1 MLQFEGFYGK
11 CDCESGVKVDLPT
24 VGLLSAYKTVRL
36 PDDATLYPNACAQQ
50 RRARGNTC
58 VQAQVYL
65 HAWQEKEMA
74 FLHLEGHKQ
83 EVLSAHF
90 R

>member
-1 MLQFEGFYGK
+1 MRKHIQGYA
-11 CDCESGVKVDLPT
+11 GVA
-24 VGLLSAYKTVRL
+24 G
-36 PDDATLYPNACAQQ
+36 
-50 RRARGNTC
+50 
-58 VQAQVYL
+58 L

-83 EVLSAHF
+83 EVLPAYF